1 MGKITQAELKALL
14 RYDPDAGAFTYLAD
28 AGRSGRIKA
37 GSVAGSFDKTTG
49 YLQIKIGGTRHL
61 QHRLA
66 FLYMTGAW
74 PEQSVDHINGDRACN
89 RWSNLRDVAPSINS
103 QNMRKA
109 HKDNKTG
116 FLGVR
121 LDPSG
126 MYFAELF
133 IDGKNRR
140 VGSSPTPQGAHD
152 KYIAAKRQS
161 HAGGTL

>member
-1 MGKITQAELKALL
+1 MTARILLTQGKAALIDEADIEL
-14 RYDPDAGAFTYLAD
+14 
-28 AGRSGRIKA
+28 
-37 GSVAGSFDKTTG
+37 VAGYHWHLRAHEGGERYYVSRHIVTSAGKKSTESMHTLLTG
-49 YLQIKIGGTRHL
+49 
-61 QHRLA
+61 
-66 FLYMTGAW
+66 W
-74 PEQSVDHINGDRACN
+74 PLVDHINGDRACN